1 MASTHYTPHATRAL
15 PNRADCDRLML
26 SHLFRSLRHPQ
37 FRVFYF
43 GQLVSITGTWMQNMA
58 QAWLVYRLTH
68 SSVLLGTVAF
78 AGLLPV
84 LLFGLVGGVLA
95 DRVPRRTLLIGAQ
108 LVAMAQA
115 FLLATLVIGGWV
127 ATWHIVLLAFVLGT
141 ANAIEMPS
149 RHSFLAEL
157 VPAQDL
163 PNAIALNSSIFNL
176 ARFAG
181 PALAGLLVGL
191 WGEGTVFLLN
201 GITFLAVLWG
211 LFTLSAGRTAAP
223 SGSQSQ
229 WSRLREGLGY
239 AWQTKPIRM
248 ALLLLTTCS
257 LSAPAYTVLM
267 PIFAHRVF
275 AGGAEMLG
283 LLLGTAGIG
292 ALLAAM
298 RLAYLSGRQS
308 LPHNIALAA
317 ISAGAGMLL
326 FANTERLWMALPLL
340 ALLGFSI
347 STMAASVNTLIQ
359 MQVPNQLR
367 GRIMALFAVLFIGI
381 TSLGNMLAGL
391 TAAHVG
397 ASFAVMIAGAVCTSA
412 GIVYRL
418 RATGDAGAQA
428 GSV

>member
-1 MASTHYTPHATRAL
+1 
-15 PNRADCDRLML
+15 ML
-26 SHLFRSLRHPQ
+26 FHLFRSLRHPQ

-43 GQLVSITGTWMQNMA
+43 GQLISITGTWMQNMA

-95 DRVPRRTLLIGAQ
+95 DRIPRRTLLIGAQ
-108 LVAMAQA
+108 LTAMAQA

-127 ATWHIVLLAFVLGT
+127 ATWHIVVLAFVLGT
-141 ANAIEMPS
+141 VNAIEMPS

-157 VPAQDL
+157 VPPHDL

-181 PALAGLLVGL
+181 PALAGLLVSA
-191 WGEGTVFLLN
+191 WGEGTVFVLN
-201 GITFLAVLWG
+201 GLTFLAVLAG
-211 LFTLSAGRTAAP
+211 LFTLSAGRIAAP
-223 SGSQSQ
+223 SPDQSQ

-239 AWQTKPIRM
+239 AWKTTSIRM
-248 ALLLLTTCS
+248 ALLVLTACS

-275 AGGAEMLG
+275 GGGAETLG
-283 LLLGTAGIG
+283 LLLGTAGVG

-317 ISAGAGMLL
+317 ISAGAGMLV
-326 FANTERLWMALPLL
+326 FANTETFWLALPLL

-367 GRIMALFAVLFIGI
+367 GRIMALFAVLFIGV

-397 ASFAVMIAGAVCTSA
+397 STVAVMIAGVICGSA
-412 GIVYRL
+412 GIIYRV
-418 RATGDAGAQA
+418 RATGEENTQA